1 MNNEP
6 SHQPPAQQPRAP
18 GPHYP
23 AYGYGYGY
31 GYGQGYGGYPVYVAG
46 DSDAESVS
54 PLKVQRF
61 FRFLRTYWWA
71 PILTTLLLTG
81 AALFYNS
88 WSPPTYTSVARVWE
102 TEKLRLPEGA
112 AFTGD
117 ASTYYGTQIELLR
130 SARMQEM
137 ALVRL
142 QSSRTNFIPLGDDSR
157 PLRVKLQI
165 TQAPKSSVFAI
176 EASCSNPEYAQAFLN
191 ALTAEYVEYRR
202 NIRKLVSGDTLSS
215 ISEQVLRLERELKT
229 DQEALTAFERTN
241 NLAILQEEGTVAAG
255 YLSRLKTQVSDLKLE
270 AQLLDS
276 TDFAQDWAKP
286 GQTNAIGML
295 SESLSSPNS
304 SSMLAATDRHSAQ
317 KEVELLRAQRDRLS
331 KYLRPKHPK
340 IAKLDGDIERAQ
352 KLLELFQSQS
362 ADELA
367 AARQAVK
374 LKIENLQTA
383 IKEWEAKVVEA
394 NNQIAEADH
403 LKLNMGRTQA
413 LYDRLVLLLQ
423 NVDISRN
430 IDQET
435 LAVLESASPARRS
448 YKQEIT
454 LLALAIFTGLA
465 VGVGIVFLV
474 DLRDDRLT
482 CLAEVTEKVN
492 AEIMGQVPEMHPR
505 GESDKAPL
513 PLLSQDDQ
521 RHTFAESYRNLR
533 SALVYLQSGEQHPRV
548 VLITSA
554 VPNEG
559 KTTVSVNLAQTL
571 AFGGSRVLL
580 VDGDLRKGSLCK
592 MLGLQPSPGL
602 SDLLDDQ
609 TLKAKVIQNNGVPN
623 LCFVASGKMHGNPG
637 DAFLGAA
644 LQNVLAGWRQEF
656 DYVLIDSSP
665 IFAADDAP
673 TLAPKVDGVIFVVRG
688 RFSRARAVATALE
701 VLRQR
706 QAKVLGVVYN
716 RARASRKE
724 HYYYT
729 YKAYYQTTEEGKTT
743 D

>member
-1 MNNEP
+1 V
-6 SHQPPAQQPRAP
+6 P
-18 GPHYP
+18 GPHYPP

-31 GYGQGYGGYPVYVAG
+31 GYGHGYGGYPVYVAG
-46 DSDAESVS
+46 DGDAESVS

-61 FRFLRTYWWA
+61 FRFLRNYWWA
-71 PILTTLLLTG
+71 PVLTTLLLAG
-81 AALFYNS
+81 GALFYNS

-130 SARMQEM
+130 SIRMQEM
-137 ALVRL
+137 ALARL
-142 QSSRTNFIPLGDDSR
+142 QASRTNYIPLGDDAK

-176 EASCSNPEYAQAFLN
+176 EASCSNPEYAQSFLN
-191 ALTAEYVEYRR
+191 ALTTEYVEYRR
-202 NIRKLVSGDTLSS
+202 SIRKLVSGDTLSS

-229 DQEALTAFERTN
+229 DQDALTAFERTN

-270 AQLLDS
+270 SQLLDS

-317 KEVELLRAQRDRLS
+317 KEVELLKAQRERLS

-352 KLLELFQSQS
+352 KLLELYQSQS
-362 ADELA
+362 ADQLA

-374 LKIENLQTA
+374 LKIENIQTA
-383 IKEWEAKVVEA
+383 IKEWEGKVVEA
-394 NNQIAEADH
+394 NGQIAEADH

-413 LYDRLVLLLQ
+413 LYDRLVLMLQ

-435 LAVLESASPARRS
+435 LAVLEAASPARRS
-448 YKQEIT
+448 YKQETT
-454 LLALAIFTGLA
+454 LLALAIFAGLV
-465 VGVGIVFLV
+465 VGVGIVFFV

-492 AEIMGQVPEMHPR
+492 AEIMGQVPEMHRR

-513 PLLSQDDQ
+513 PLLKRDDE
-521 RHTFAESYRNLR
+521 RHMFAESYRNLR
-533 SALVYLQSGEQHPRV
+533 SALLYLQAGDQHPKV
-548 VLITSA
+548 VLVTSA

-559 KTTVSVNLAQTL
+559 KTTVAVNLAHTL

-580 VDGDLRKGSLCK
+580 VDGDLRKGSLHK
-592 MLGLQPSPGL
+592 LLALQPAPGL
-602 SDLLDDQ
+602 SDLMGDQ
-609 TLKAKVIQNNGVPN
+609 TLKEQVLQTNGVAN
-623 LCFVASGKMHGNPG
+623 LSFIASGKTHGNPG
-637 DAFLGAA
+637 DAFLGVA
-644 LQNVLAGWRQEF
+644 LQSLLANWRQAF
-656 DYVLIDSSP
+656 DYVVIDSSP

-688 RFSRARAVATALE
+688 RFSRARAVMTALE
-701 VLRQR
+701 LLRQR
-706 QAKVLGVVYN
+706 QAKVLGLVYN

-729 YKAYYQTTEEGKTT
+729 YKAYYQTYPEQEGTANGKAKSRK
-743 D
+743 